1 MFLLRKNLVG
11 IAGRPT
17 FAAEN
22 WSMKAAKKVLVAMAM
37 LLTMAAAQASSV
49 ALDGAPA
56 EISEIVPEITLT
68 VHGQSV
74 RVQNAAKQIL
84 YVYNLTGQC
93 IAQYRV
99 ESEDKTLNI
108 DLPKSIY
115 ILKVGNVVRKVALK

>member
-1 MFLLRKNLVG
+1 
-11 IAGRPT
+11 
-17 FAAEN
+17 
-22 WSMKAAKKVLVAMAM
+22 MAM

-49 ALDGAPA
+49 ALDGTPA